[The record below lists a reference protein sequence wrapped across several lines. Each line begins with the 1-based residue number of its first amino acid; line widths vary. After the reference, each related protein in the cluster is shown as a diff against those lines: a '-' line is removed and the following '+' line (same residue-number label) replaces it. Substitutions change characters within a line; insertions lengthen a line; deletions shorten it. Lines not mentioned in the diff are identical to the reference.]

1 MVKTTVD
8 LNASLLAEAKARAA
22 RDHSTLRDTVEA
34 ALRAYLAGS
43 GRGDFRLRD
52 ASVDGRGLTD
62 EAAARPA
69 SAWVDMTY
77 EGRGT

>member
-1 MVKTTVD
+1 MHLCSQRPRPGPHATTRP
-8 LNASLLAEAKARAA
+8 SGTPSKPR
-22 RDHSTLRDTVEA
+22 S
-34 ALRAYLAGS
+34 RAYLAGS